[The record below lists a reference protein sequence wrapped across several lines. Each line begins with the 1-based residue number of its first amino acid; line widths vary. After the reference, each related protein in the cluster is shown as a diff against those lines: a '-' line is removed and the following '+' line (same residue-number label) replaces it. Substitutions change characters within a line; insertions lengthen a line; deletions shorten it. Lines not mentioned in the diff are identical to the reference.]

1 MGRREK
7 LIEKLRR
14 RPPEAEFADIERL
27 LEGFGFQRVN
37 SDGSHFVYR
46 DGAGRQ
52 VTVPTVKGR
61 KVKRAYVA
69 RVIEIL
75 GLDGEEGDD

>member
-1 MGRREK
+1 MGKRDK

-14 RPPEAEFADIERL
+14 KPPEADFGDVERL
-27 LEGFGFQRVN
+27 LESFGFQRAS

-52 VTVPTVKGR
+52 VTVPTLQGR
-61 KVKRAYVA
+61 RVKRAYVV
-69 RVIEIL
+69 RVLEIL
-75 GLDGEEGDD
+75 GLNEEECND

>member
-7 LIEKLRR
+7 LIERLRR

-27 LEGFGFQRVN
+27 LEDSGFRRVN

-52 VTVPTVKGR
+52 ATVPTVKGH

-69 RVIEIL
+69 RVLEIL
-75 GLDGEEGDD
+75 GLDEEEGND